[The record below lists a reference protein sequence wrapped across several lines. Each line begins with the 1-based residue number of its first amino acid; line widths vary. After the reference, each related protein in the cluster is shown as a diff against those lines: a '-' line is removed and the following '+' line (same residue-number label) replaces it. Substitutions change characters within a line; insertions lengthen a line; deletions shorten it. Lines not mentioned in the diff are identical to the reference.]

1 MPLLPAAPAVPAG
14 HRLSAPPRLPKES
27 GELARALA
35 AVQTLCFSY
44 WLPWALQAGIALGLA
59 QSVAARFPT
68 WGPDFAAMWAGVVMM
83 NLLTGP
89 PLFKVRGRKVTLGC
103 CCCAAGGQ
111 SQKAAGAYAA
121 AAVRAGGAALNLQYV
136 VPRPAAAPCCPDG

>member
-1 MPLLPAAPAVPAG
+1 MRRPCRCCLRCQQDTGCVPL
-14 HRLSAPPRLPKES
+14 RLLKGS
-27 GELARALA
+27 GQLARALA
-35 AVQTLCFSY
+35 AVQKLCSSY

-89 PLFKVRGRKVTLGC
+89 PLFKVRGRKVTSGRC
-103 CCCAAGGQ
+103 YCGRSDAGSGRGICG
-111 SQKAAGAYAA
+111 SG
-121 AAVRAGGAALNLQYV
+121 RACRRGRA
-136 VPRPAAAPCCPDG
+136 